1 MMRNMKLTRGVT
13 ACQEPQVSFYLLV
26 LPANDNYYDRPCIY
40 ETQKYITFIETSIL
54 KLTSSCAY
62 DLCHKDMLKAL

>member
-13 ACQEPQVSFYLLV
+13 AWQEPQVSFYLLV
-26 LPANDNYYDRPCIY
+26 LPANDNYMYYDSPCIY

-54 KLTSSCAY
+54 
-62 DLCHKDMLKAL
+62 